1 MSEQICVSGSTEAAV
16 SERKVWNY
24 TNAHDQRVAQ
34 RAKELRAALD
44 EWNAKYGG
52 KKNSPKNFEWEA
64 HMDCLMAPPEQPL
77 EAQVPARDEHPGR
90 LVDMY
95 DYVPSGEKMKKV
107 VVGHAELIPLERQ
120 EFPTK
125 TIFPPEFPA
134 PVICREFC
142 DKHSKCH
149 LREEGIGDLCK
160 SHDKFGKLVHP
171 VDLKWSAWNEFRNR
185 PPKTEF
191 VHSTRTGTAPEIAL
205 AHWGSPDT
213 QMSEDNSQEEYVSPQ
228 EQAHEFGDKD
238 AVRFVP
244 AYIFGPGKPEWR
256 YIVAFSRQ
264 GFPHKRMIK
273 YPSIRPIA
281 CRVELRNGYVVPAG
295 KAGSSLKITTR
306 ADKKRARAF
315 VAIRKELTP
324 YVGAERA
331 GKMAG
336 QQVAAMATC

>member
-1 MSEQICVSGSTEAAV
+1 
-16 SERKVWNY
+16 
-24 TNAHDQRVAQ
+24 
-34 RAKELRAALD
+34 
-44 EWNAKYGG
+44 
-52 KKNSPKNFEWEA
+52 
-64 HMDCLMAPPEQPL
+64 MAPPEQPL

-125 TIFPPEFPA
+125 TIFPPEFPV
-134 PVICREFC
+134 PVVCQEFC

-149 LREEGIGDLCK
+149 LREEGISDLCK
-160 SHDKFGKLVHP
+160 NHNKFGKLVHP
-171 VDLKWSAWNEFRNR
+171 VNLKWSAWNEFRTR
-185 PPKTEF
+185 LPKTLF

-205 AHWGSPDT
+205 ANWGAPDAP
-213 QMSEDNSQEEYVSPQ
+213 MYENNNGDGDEYESPQ
-228 EQAHEFGDKD
+228 EQAREFGDKD

-256 YIVAFSRQ
+256 YMTGFDKQ
-264 GFPHKRMIK
+264 GFPYKKMVK

-281 CRVELRNGYVVPAG
+281 CRVKLQDGYVIPVG
-295 KAGSSLKITTR
+295 KAARSLKITTR
-306 ADKKRARAF
+306 ADKKRMRAYS
-315 VAIRKELTP
+315 AIKKELTQ
-324 YVGAERA
+324 YVGADRA